1 MTEQELHQ
9 QRREKWRLAG
19 NAARTL
25 EDAREFLAGVGFALM
40 YPLPRQEQ
48 RIPVLAPT
56 FIGAY
61 VGDDAKLPTWQQ
73 AFADPRAR
81 EATELMVR
89 LLREKSAFELKFG
102 ETSFVVS
109 AHVFPFFYGLVGDRN
124 PRQQPVPGKKSEY
137 SPLARD
143 VFEEIRNR
151 GQLTKSQLTQSLGG
165 GPSPAALDRALGELW
180 SRLRITRVDYTP
192 EEGAAW
198 DALYRWAPEPVRA
211 GINLSVPESLSAL
224 LFQYLNTNVAAEQ
237 SDAETFFSHFVP
249 RSKVRDAIN
258 ALLAAREVNFVA
270 IGGKSMLQV
279 TPRRQA
285 YDPARRRPIAKRPG
299 QRGSRGARRGT
310 GEKEQGTRDKGP
322 GARST
327 GQATRVERR
336 HTPDKGPE

>member
-1 MTEQELHQ
+1 MTEQELQQ

-48 RIPVLAPT
+48 RVPVLAPT

-61 VGDDAKLPTWQQ
+61 AGDDTKLPTWQH

-81 EATELMVR
+81 AATELMVR

-143 VFEEIRNR
+143 IFEEIRNR
-151 GQLTKSQLTQSLGG
+151 GHLTKKQLTELLGG
-165 GPSPAALDRALGELW
+165 GLSPAALDRALGELW

-224 LFQYLNTNVAAEQ
+224 LFQYLNATVAAEQ
-237 SDAETFFSHFVP
+237 SDVENFFSYFVP
-249 RSKVRDAIN
+249 GSKVREAMN
-258 ALLAAREVNFVA
+258 ALLAARELNFTV
-270 IGGKSMLQV
+270 ISGRSMFQV
-279 TPRRQA
+279 TPRKQA
-285 YDPARRRPIAKRPG
+285 YDPARTRPIVKRPKA
-299 QRGSRGARRGT
+299 RGPRLGGR
-310 GEKEQGTRDKGP
+310 
-322 GARST
+322 
-327 GQATRVERR
+327 
-336 HTPDKGPE
+336 GPEPKAKS